1 MKKRLKICLFHF
13 LCLIGLE
20 GLFEIILFDNYM
32 RTTLFS
38 ILFFILPIS
47 LFISI
52 LTQLFKRKI
61 NLILGIALYGILGFW
76 FSLEYI
82 FSRVFQTFF
91 SISLF
96 KLSDQ
101 VFAFGSETILAI
113 FKNLPFVILFFIPL
127 LVCFFADLSLD
138 GKIEWFG
145 YVAGALMLS
154 YVAFAL
160 PLWFKKPNPVIFVP
174 CNFVAIALYL
184 LYINFATGGSWFLSF
199 AFPAVGGICLITC
212 TVVTLMHYLHRGRLY
227 ILGGAFMALGV
238 FMLLVEFLLKM
249 TFGLRFIGW
258 SIYPLVV
265 LFLFGG
271 LLIYFA
277 INSAAREMIE
287 RKLFF

>member
-1 MKKRLKICLFHF
+1 MYCIKCGVKLADTEKKCP
-13 LCLIGLE
+13 LCNTIVCHP
-20 GLFEIILFDNYM
+20 D
-32 RTTLFS
+32 
-38 ILFFILPIS
+38 
-47 LFISI
+47 
-52 LTQLFKRKI
+52 FKQTAERPLYPSNKMPK
-61 NLILGIALYGILGFW
+61 NESGSKALNGAVI
-76 FSLEYI
+76 
-82 FSRVFQTFF
+82 
-91 SISLF
+91 
-96 KLSDQ
+96 
-101 VFAFGSETILAI
+101 
-113 FKNLPFVILFFIPL
+113 ILFFIPL

-154 YVAFAL
+154 YVVFAL

-238 FMLLVEFLLKM
+238 FMLLVEFLLKV

-265 LFLFGG
+265 LLLFGG
-271 LLIYFA
+271 LLIYIA
-277 INSAAREMIE
+277 INNAAREMIE

>member
-1 MKKRLKICLFHF
+1 MYCIKCGVKLADTEKKCP
-13 LCLIGLE
+13 LCNTIVCHP
-20 GLFEIILFDNYM
+20 D
-32 RTTLFS
+32 
-38 ILFFILPIS
+38 
-47 LFISI
+47 
-52 LTQLFKRKI
+52 FKQTAERPLYPSNKMPK
-61 NLILGIALYGILGFW
+61 NESGSKALNGAVI
-76 FSLEYI
+76 
-82 FSRVFQTFF
+82 
-91 SISLF
+91 
-96 KLSDQ
+96 
-101 VFAFGSETILAI
+101 
-113 FKNLPFVILFFIPL
+113 ILFFIPL

-145 YVAGALMLS
+145 YVAGALMLF

-227 ILGGAFMALGV
+227 ILGGAFVALGV
-238 FMLLVEFLLKM
+238 FMLLVEFLLKV

-265 LFLFGG
+265 LLLFGG
-271 LLIYFA
+271 LLIYIA
-277 INSAAREMIE
+277 INNAAREMIE

>member
-1 MKKRLKICLFHF
+1 MYCIKCGVKLADTEKKCP
-13 LCLIGLE
+13 LCNTIVCHP
-20 GLFEIILFDNYM
+20 D
-32 RTTLFS
+32 
-38 ILFFILPIS
+38 
-47 LFISI
+47 
-52 LTQLFKRKI
+52 FKQTAERPLYPSNKMPK
-61 NLILGIALYGILGFW
+61 NESGSKALNGAVI
-76 FSLEYI
+76 
-82 FSRVFQTFF
+82 
-91 SISLF
+91 
-96 KLSDQ
+96 
-101 VFAFGSETILAI
+101 
-113 FKNLPFVILFFIPL
+113 ILFFIPL

-238 FMLLVEFLLKM
+238 FMLLVEFLLKV

-265 LFLFGG
+265 LLLFGG
-271 LLIYFA
+271 LLIYIA
-277 INSAAREMIE
+277 INNAARAMIE